1 MVGAR
6 TTAMSKKLQ
15 GSMIPET
22 RRRLTKEIFSSQ
34 RWMTLLIIVLAVIPR
49 VVELGVFRIIDE
61 EHLWE
66 WTEQFTRAVL
76 AGDWAGTAITA
87 YPGLPFFW
95 VQFVNLGLEMMRR
108 AVAHGGWIGDAG
120 VYLVFHEWSREAFLD
135 ERRLLLGLVNG
146 VLVVWLYLLV
156 RRLFGNTVGL
166 VAGILLAL
174 NPFLLSES
182 RVARVEAL
190 SAEFVALSV
199 MTLMLYFHERRWR
212 WLVLS
217 GALGGL
223 ALSTK
228 SQNLLLVGSA
238 GLAIAGYWLWHARSQ
253 SWGRSL
259 RRMVVTGL
267 LWLFVAILIFVLIW
281 PAMWTDPR
289 VALNLITDYASTHA
303 TDPEYQELYFLGKT
317 VVGRDPGVLFYVVVF
332 LWRMTPLNLIGL
344 VGVLIWLVKKRQEG
358 SPVWSQRAEV
368 LMLLIFVLLYV
379 AGMSL
384 GAHKRTRYL
393 LPIFPLLDVIAA
405 VGLVWLGQVIAR
417 RWFTGWPTRRM
428 VGVGLG
434 ALLLVQ
440 AVVVLPHHP
449 YYYDFYNPMLGGGP
463 VAVKLIRVGWG
474 EGMDQVADFLNTHPD
489 PEQLTVATRFGKY
502 MVDFSGRRI
511 LLDTTWRWL
520 GADYV
525 VLYVQQVQKMLE
537 PSPGIIRYFQRRT
550 PEHVVRLGGIDYAW
564 VYTSPVQHQANP
576 LLSRIPDKATLL
588 GYSWQ
593 ETGDQWQVI
602 AVWQNDGLGTG
613 EVIAMRP
620 IYDAGDQVGDWRSC
634 RLSPGSEIA
643 AREEGE
649 LAESLCT
656 LPETNMPP
664 GIGGLEFA
672 VQDTTGR
679 LWSFDFPLAQAAFQ
693 VEKTGDIAPLTQME
707 MYDAALG
714 REVPSTATPVRLNHT
729 NRVRLVGY
737 EIQPSSLLPGET
749 LTVRLYWQA
758 LQPIELDLHESVKLL
773 DTANS
778 PVAQVDQAPPMGTE
792 YWWPGQVVSDTVFL
806 PIADDVSPPAVL
818 RLDVGL
824 LHLEKLLVLPVY
836 DEAGSEVSR
845 SIAQVKL
852 SPSVWPGLEGA
863 ERLSYVFDD
872 SLVLEG
878 MQLGDRTVSPGES
891 LTLDL
896 YWSSLAPVNDDYT
909 VFIHL
914 LDEAGNLVGQGDGLP
929 VNGRYPTSAWSSG
942 ERVLDRHV
950 IPVSNQ
956 IPPGHY
962 TLVAGLYRGSDGTRL
977 MTGSIGRDATDAVVL
992 GDIYVQ

>member
-1 MVGAR
+1 MA
-6 TTAMSKKLQ
+6 L
-15 GSMIPET
+15 
-22 RRRLTKEIFSSQ
+22 F
-34 RWMTLLIIVLAVIPR
+34 IIALAVIPR
-49 VVELGVFRIIDE
+49 VVDLGVFRIVDE

-76 AGDWAGTAITA
+76 ARDWAGTAITA

-108 AVAHGGWIGDAG
+108 TLAHGGWIGDAG
-120 VYLVFHEWSREAFLD
+120 VYLVFHEWNREVFLD

-146 VLVVWLYLLV
+146 ALVVWLYLLV
-156 RRLFGNTVGL
+156 RRLFGKTVGL

-199 MTLMLYFHERRWR
+199 ITLMLYFHERRWR
-212 WLVLS
+212 WLALS

-238 GLAIAGYWLWHARSQ
+238 GLAIAGYWLWHGRSE
-253 SWGRSL
+253 SWGHSL

-267 LWLFVAILIFVLIW
+267 LWLFVTILIFVLIW

-289 VALNLITDYASTHA
+289 VALSLITDYASTHA
-303 TDPEYQELYFLGKT
+303 TDPEYQELYFLGQT

-332 LWRMTPLNLIGL
+332 LWRMTPLTLIGL
-344 VGVLIWLVKKRQEG
+344 VGALIWLVKRRQED

-393 LPIFPLLDVIAA
+393 LPIFPVLDVISA

-417 RWFTGWPTRRM
+417 RWFTGWPTRRL
-428 VGVGLG
+428 VGMGLG

-449 YYYDFYNPMLGGGP
+449 YYYDFYNPLLGGGP

-474 EGMDQVADFLNTHPD
+474 EGMDQVADFLNNHPD
-489 PEQLTVATRFGKY
+489 PEELTVATRFGNY
-502 MVDFSGRRI
+502 MVDFRGRRI

-537 PSPGIIRYFQRRT
+537 PSPGVIRYFQRRT

-564 VYTSPVQHQANP
+564 VYANPVQHPANP
-576 LLSRIPDKATLL
+576 RLSRIPDKATLL

-593 ETGDQWQVI
+593 EMGDRWQVRV
-602 AVWQNDGLGTG
+602 VWQNDGLDPG

-620 IYDAGDQVGDWRSC
+620 IRVGDQGGNWQAC
-634 RLSPGSEIA
+634 QLTPGSEIP
-643 AREEGE
+643 ARDIGE
-649 LAESLCT
+649 VAESVCS
-656 LPETNMPP
+656 LPEANTTP
-664 GIGGLEFA
+664 GIAGLELA
-672 VQDTTGR
+672 VQDATGR
-679 LWSFDFPLAQAAFQ
+679 VTSFDFPLAQVAFRI
-693 VEKTGDIAPLTQME
+693 EKTGNIVPLTQTE
-707 MYDAALG
+707 MYDAALE
-714 REVPSTATPVRLNHT
+714 REVPSTATPLRLNHT

-737 EIQPSSLLPGET
+737 ETQPSTLLPGET
-749 LTVRLYWQA
+749 LTVTLYWQA
-758 LQPIELDLHESVKLL
+758 LQPMELDLHESVKLL
-773 DTANS
+773 DAANS
-778 PVAQVDQAPPMGTE
+778 PVAQVDQAPPLATE

-806 PIADDVSPPAVL
+806 PIADDVSAPAVL

-824 LHLEKLLVLPVY
+824 MYLEKLLVLPVF
-836 DEAGSEVSR
+836 DETGSEVSR
-845 SIAQVKL
+845 SIAQIKL
-852 SPSVWPGLEGA
+852 SPLVWPDLEGT
-863 ERLSYVFDD
+863 ERLSYVFNG

-878 MQLGDRTVSPGES
+878 MQLGDRTVRPGDS

-896 YWSSLAPVNDDYT
+896 YWSSLVPVSEDYT
-909 VFIHL
+909 VFIHM
-914 LDEAGNLVGQGDGLP
+914 LDEASNLVGQGDGP
-929 VNGRYPTSAWSSG
+929 PANGRYPTSAWLSG

-950 IPVSNQ
+950 ISVSNQ

-977 MTGSIGRDATDAVVL
+977 MTGSTRGDVTDAVVL